1 MRDLFFLF
9 GWGSVGWGDLI
20 RSISSFQWPC
30 RSFGLVS
37 LRSLPWHLCR
47 RSLVLVFPSVWSFR
61 VGLVVPLFLS
71 CCWSRP
77 PVGFVVP
84 LALSFLLTFSFR
96 PPCRFLSYRH
106 PVGLVVLSVSS
117 FRRSRR
123 PVVLVVPMT
132 FSFRPPRRSFRIVI
146 PSASSFSR
154 SRQSVGFVVPSVSSF
169 RCPCRSY

>member
-84 LALSFLLTFSFR
+84 LALSFLLTFSF
-96 PPCRFLSYRH
+96 
-106 PVGLVVLSVSS
+106 LV
-117 FRRSRR
+117 
-123 PVVLVVPMT
+123 T
-132 FSFRPPRRSFRIVI
+132 FSFRTRRSFRIV
-146 PSASSFSR
+146 
-154 SRQSVGFVVPSVSSF
+154 PSVSSF
-169 RCPCRSY
+169 CRSRRSVGTGRVCAYSQHNLVSSSLHGLTAEAEHAQGMMHFPKASNVNCAGEVFC